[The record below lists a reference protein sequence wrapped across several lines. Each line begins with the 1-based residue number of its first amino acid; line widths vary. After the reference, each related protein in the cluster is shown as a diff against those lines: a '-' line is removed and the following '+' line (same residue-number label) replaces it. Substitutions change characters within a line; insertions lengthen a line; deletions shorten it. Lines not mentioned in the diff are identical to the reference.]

1 MNPSSSTNKVEQIWL
16 SIEWTVTNIHHFQS
30 TKCCKIFK
38 VWPFWDIMQQRF
50 KIKTNVK
57 LERYSWILYSGLPF
71 SCFIKKSRWF
81 VNWCIVIQQKTC
93 IADTMQYHRFIILA
107 LEKVK
112 QLVEIKEN
120 WILLFKIVVFSY
132 SIYISHVEIY

>member
-1 MNPSSSTNKVEQIWL
+1 M
-16 SIEWTVTNIHHFQS
+16 
-30 TKCCKIFK
+30 
-38 VWPFWDIMQQRF
+38 
-50 KIKTNVK
+50 
-57 LERYSWILYSGLPF
+57 
-71 SCFIKKSRWF
+71 
-81 VNWCIVIQQKTC
+81 QQKTC
-93 IADTMQYHRFIILA
+93 IADTIQYHRFIILA